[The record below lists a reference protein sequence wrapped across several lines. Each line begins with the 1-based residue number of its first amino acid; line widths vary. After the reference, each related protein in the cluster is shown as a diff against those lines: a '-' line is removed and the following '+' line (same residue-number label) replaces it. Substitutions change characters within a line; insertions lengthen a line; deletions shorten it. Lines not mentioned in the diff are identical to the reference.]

1 MNKDKLSKLED
12 IREENF
18 IWIIYLIIIIL
29 SYYANSKETKY
40 LLFDDE
46 ESKKEYQGLLILIF
60 SILVIVYYHFA
71 KSSYND
77 YKKLDD
83 NTYLVKADVDID
95 DMFEHFGIDNQEEYE
110 YNTATGWVIE
120 NLDKIP
126 TIGDSFDYKNMHVE
140 VTDADSKTVNEIKI
154 TFKEEKPEKE

>member
-77 YKKLDD
+77 YKELDD
-83 NTYLVKADVDID
+83 NVSNDVKKLQLASFIGSLFVLISIIFLYIAICDKNIDV
-95 DMFEHFGIDNQEEYE
+95 
-110 YNTATGWVIE
+110 
-120 NLDKIP
+120 
-126 TIGDSFDYKNMHVE
+126 
-140 VTDADSKTVNEIKI
+140 EIA
-154 TFKEEKPEKE
+154 FN

>member
-1 MNKDKLSKLED
+1 MDKSRIDKLND
-12 IREENF
+12 IHTENIVWF
-18 IWIIYLIIIIL
+18 IYIGIIIL

-46 ESKKEYQGLLILIF
+46 ESKKEYQDLLILIF

-83 NTYLVKADVDID
+83 NVSNDVKKLQLASFIGSLFVLISGIIFLYIAICDENIDV
-95 DMFEHFGIDNQEEYE
+95 
-110 YNTATGWVIE
+110 
-120 NLDKIP
+120 
-126 TIGDSFDYKNMHVE
+126 
-140 VTDADSKTVNEIKI
+140 EIA
-154 TFKEEKPEKE
+154 FN